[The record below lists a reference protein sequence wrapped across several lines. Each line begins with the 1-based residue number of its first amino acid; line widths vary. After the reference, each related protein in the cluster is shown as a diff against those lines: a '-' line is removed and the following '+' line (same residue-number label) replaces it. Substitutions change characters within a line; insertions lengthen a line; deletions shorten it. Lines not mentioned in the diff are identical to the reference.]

1 MLEHPRNI
9 CTLFLIVVGTYVALC
24 YLYDLWILWTLI
36 YRNVTTF
43 VRNYRKSTSE
53 TWLKLYLFPPQTNIS
68 SKRWSF
74 LNPEMILFFVISWF
88 LFCLC
93 ETHTDFYFIL
103 FFFWRGGPR
112 RLDFTV
118 FVRFRWLLRRV
129 ICEVMIYLI
138 FQIHVPNKADITSQ
152 HITSDLNRLRTSAN
166 THIFPVVEQVRD
178 WRTYCMLFVCL
189 FAF

>member
-9 CTLFLIVVGTYVALC
+9 CTLFFIVVGTYVALC

-103 FFFWRGGPR
+103 FFFFGGGSKK
-112 RLDFTV
+112 T
-118 FVRFRWLLRRV
+118 RFHG
-129 ICEVMIYLI
+129 ICEISMIAKMSNLWSPDL
-138 FQIHVPNKADITSQ
+138 FDF
-152 HITSDLNRLRTSAN
+152 SDSCSKQGRHN
-166 THIFPVVEQVRD
+166 
-178 WRTYCMLFVCL
+178 
-189 FAF
+189 

>member
-74 LNPEMILFFVISWF
+74 LNPEMILFFVIIK
-88 LFCLC
+88 
-93 ETHTDFYFIL
+93 HDFYFVYVKLIQIFIL
-103 FFFWRGGPR
+103 FYFFFFGGGSKK
-112 RLDFTV
+112 T
-118 FVRFRWLLRRV
+118 RFHG
-129 ICEVMIYLI
+129 ICEISMIAKKSNLWSPDL
-138 FQIHVPNKADITSQ
+138 FDF
-152 HITSDLNRLRTSAN
+152 SDSCSKQGRHN
-166 THIFPVVEQVRD
+166 
-178 WRTYCMLFVCL
+178 
-189 FAF
+189 

>member
-9 CTLFLIVVGTYVALC
+9 CTLFFIVVGTYVALC

-74 LNPEMILFFVISWF
+74 LNPEMILFFVIIK
-88 LFCLC
+88 
-93 ETHTDFYFIL
+93 HDFYFVYVKLIQI
-103 FFFWRGGPR
+103 FFLGGGGPR
-112 RLDFTV
+112 RSDFTV
-118 FVRFRWLLRRV
+118 FFRFRWLLRKV
-129 ICEVMIYLI
+129 ICEVLIYLI

-178 WRTYCMLFVCL
+178 WRTYCLLSVCL